1 MKAIVELARRGTVFE
16 TAAQQLSAGLASDY
30 RLHFESAR
38 ALFIDLTPERID
50 LLDTL
55 LHLSL
60 CSEYTLAKTAGRN
73 HSHVHIDVAALEKLG
88 LVERSQDGTIRVPFD
103 AVEIRLSLATAA

>member
-16 TAAQQLSAGLASDY
+16 TAAQQLTAGLASDY

-38 ALFIDLTPERID
+38 ALFIDLTPARID

-103 AVEIRLSLATAA
+103 AVEIRLSLGTAG